1 MFGSTQRAKLLQLR
15 QKTDQELIRLVTNRL
30 QSAAQKARQIADASG
45 EAPSAG
51 AEKAYKDVAALVGVI
66 SSVSE
71 SERTRLET
79 ELGELRRL
87 LDQQRR
93 QRAA

>member
-1 MFGSTQRAKLLQLR
+1 MFGCTQRAKLLQLR

-30 QSAAQKARQIADASG
+30 QSATQKARQIAEGNS
-45 EAPSAG
+45 EVLSAG
-51 AEKAYKDVAALVGVI
+51 AEKAYADAAALVSVI
-66 SSVSE
+66 SPVSE
-71 SERTRLET
+71 GERIRLEK

-87 LDQQRR
+87 LDQRSR

>member
-30 QSAAQKARQIADASG
+30 QSATQKARQIVDG
-45 EAPSAG
+45 NVEVPSAS
-51 AEKAYKDVAALVGVI
+51 AEKAHADTAALVSVI
-66 SSVSE
+66 SSASE
-71 SERTRLET
+71 GERIRLEN
-79 ELGELRRL
+79 ELKELRRL